1 MNDIGTELTVSKGIR
16 QNQIE
21 IMIGLD
27 RLGAM
32 ARRLVLGHLHGVLAW
47 IEGTIAETANYERM
61 HGILMVYLSQK
72 GLRG

>member
-32 ARRLVLGHLHGVLAW
+32 VRRLVLGHLHGVLAW
-47 IEGTIAETANYERM
+47 IEGTIAEMANERM

-72 GLRG
+72 GPRG